1 MGEKKQEEN
10 GKKCKKTKQKGKMK
24 KIMSTFLNIMD
35 LKVCIFYFFEERKIK
50 VELTFDGKS
59 IIGMELKLLKV
70 DETYNVKK

>member
-1 MGEKKQEEN
+1 
-10 GKKCKKTKQKGKMK
+10 
-24 KIMSTFLNIMD
+24 MSTFLNIMD

-50 VELTFDGKS
+50 VELTFDGKP